1 MTSASLTVA
10 ILTASE
16 RMLRALA
23 QRPRL
28 LTLEL
33 DEAATIVLRV
43 GNYQIGNWPAATSPR
58 WERTWRN
65 EDMGQRLGIV
75 ALPAEHR
82 ISCRLAGLSQATVG

>member
-10 ILTASE
+10 ILTASD
-16 RMLRALA
+16 RMLA
-23 QRPRL
+23 RPGA
-28 LTLEL
+28 TPSASHVEL

-65 EDMGQRLGIV
+65 EEIGQRLGIA

-82 ISCRLAGLSQATVG
+82 ISCRLAGLSWATVR